1 MNLTRLQ
8 TFVAVVRSGT
18 FAGAADALMFTPSAV
33 SQQMAKLE
41 AEIGAPLLVR
51 DARGAAGH
59 GGRVALT
66 DAGRILHE
74 RALVILAAVRETQC
88 DIDAL
93 RGDRLRRL
101 RLGSFPAATAGI
113 VPRALRLF
121 RRRLPSTEV
130 ELLELD
136 AAALREGR
144 LGMTLAGE
152 TPFDLAVVGEVVTT
166 GDAALAPPIPPA
178 SPAAAGPALA
188 EVTLARAPLSLAMPT
203 GHPLAAHERLD
214 LAALDG
220 VVVVGSASMPEI
232 AELMRRCAAA
242 GAVPV
247 LTGWRVPDPHAL
259 VQLAAAGEGLA
270 LVPALLAD
278 TAPPR
283 TVLRPLEGGPE
294 WELRALRPAGDIVPV
309 TTLAMLEALRAV
321 ATIEVARK
329 RAPLA
334 AA

>member
-8 TFVAVVRSGT
+8 TFVGVVRSGT

-41 AEIGAPLLVR
+41 AEIGAALLVR

-59 GGRVALT
+59 GGRVTLT

-74 RALVILAAVRETQC
+74 RALVILATVREAQC

-136 AAALREGR
+136 PSAVRDGR
-144 LGMTLAGE
+144 L
-152 TPFDLAVVGEVVTT
+152 DLALVGEVVMEAPPVPAAA
-166 GDAALAPPIPPA
+166 AALAEIP
-178 SPAAAGPALA
+178 
-188 EVTLARAPLSLAMPT
+188 LARAPLSLAMPT
-203 GHPLAAHERLD
+203 GHPLAAREALD
-214 LAALDG
+214 VAALDG
-220 VVVVGSASMPEI
+220 VVIVGSPSMPEI

-242 GAVPV
+242 GARPV

-259 VQLAAAGEGLA
+259 IQLAAAGEGLA

-283 TVLRPLEGGPE
+283 TVLRPLADGPE

-309 TTLAMLEALRAV
+309 TTVAMIEALRAV
-321 ATIEVARK
+321 ATIDIARK

>member
-1 MNLTRLQ
+1 MNITRLQ

-33 SQQMAKLE
+33 SQQMSKLE

-59 GGRVALT
+59 GGRVTLT

-74 RALVILAAVRETQC
+74 RAVAILAAVHDAQC

-101 RLGSFPAATAGI
+101 RLGSFPAATAGV

-130 ELLELD
+130 ELLELE
-136 AAALREGR
+136 AAGVRDGR
-144 LGMTLAGE
+144 L
-152 TPFDLAVVGEVVTT
+152 DLALVGEVVGAGGESPGAGARESPDVVTR
-166 GDAALAPPIPPA
+166 AAEPLTEI
-178 SPAAAGPALA
+178 
-188 EVTLARAPLSLAMPT
+188 VLARAPLSLALPT
-203 GHPLAAHERLD
+203 GHPLARREVLD
-214 LAALDG
+214 VAALDG
-220 VVVVGSASMPEI
+220 VVIVGSPSMPEI
-232 AELMRRCAAA
+232 AELLRRCAGA
-242 GAVPV
+242 GARPV
-247 LTGWRVPDPHAL
+247 LTGWRVPDPRAL

-283 TVLRPLEGGPE
+283 TILRPLVGGPE
-294 WELRALRPAGDIVPV
+294 WELRALRPAGDVVPV
-309 TTLAMLEALRAV
+309 TTLAMIEALRAV
-321 ATIEVARK
+321 ATIDVARK
-329 RAPLA
+329 QAPLA

>member
-1 MNLTRLQ
+1 MNITRLQ

-18 FAGAADALMFTPSAV
+18 FAGAADALTFTPSAV
-33 SQQMAKLE
+33 SQQMSKLE

-59 GGRVALT
+59 GGRVTLT

-74 RALVILAAVRETQC
+74 RAVAILAAVHDAQC

-93 RGDRLRRL
+93 HGDRLRRL
-101 RLGSFPAATAGI
+101 RLGSFPAATAGV

-130 ELLELD
+130 ELLELE
-136 AAALREGR
+136 AAGVRDGR
-144 LGMTLAGE
+144 L
-152 TPFDLAVVGEVVTT
+152 DLALVGEVVGAGACESPDVVTR
-166 GDAALAPPIPPA
+166 AAEPLTEI
-178 SPAAAGPALA
+178 
-188 EVTLARAPLSLAMPT
+188 VLARAPLSLALPT
-203 GHPLAAHERLD
+203 GHPLARREVLD
-214 LAALDG
+214 VAALDG
-220 VVVVGSASMPEI
+220 VVIVGSPSMPEI
-232 AELMRRCAAA
+232 AELLRRCAGA
-242 GAVPV
+242 GARPV
-247 LTGWRVPDPHAL
+247 LTGWRVPDPRAL

-278 TAPPR
+278 TAPTR
-283 TVLRPLEGGPE
+283 TILRPLVGGPE
-294 WELRALRPAGDIVPV
+294 WELRALRPAGDLVPV
-309 TTLAMLEALRAV
+309 TTLAMIEALRAV
-321 ATIEVARK
+321 ATIDVART